1 MRLKFRAKIVPKVI
15 SNANANA
22 KVDPVEAGWSG
33 PTKHVKPT
41 AETTISLSQIQV
53 KHGGGGRE
61 DEDGGDGGDGS
72 GGEDEDGDD
81 SGDGGDVVVVK
92 KKLVMMVV
100 MVVVV
105 VKMKMVK
112 T

>member
-1 MRLKFRAKIVPKVI
+1 MIRLKFQAKIVPKVI

-81 SGDGGDVVVVK
+81 GGDVVVVK

-105 VKMKMVK
+105 VVVKMKMVK

>member
-1 MRLKFRAKIVPKVI
+1 M
-15 SNANANA
+15 
-22 KVDPVEAGWSG
+22 EAGWSG

-81 SGDGGDVVVVK
+81 GGDGGDVVVVK
-92 KKLVMMVV
+92 KKLVMMVKIFDGAV
-100 MVVVV
+100 GCFYIGQVDIMQ
-105 VKMKMVK
+105 
-112 T
+112 